1 MPKTVNLSKVK
12 TSPRQKRAKKAVS
25 VLRESFSEEVNISR
39 ELNEEIWS
47 KGMQNPP
54 NKITVENEDGTL
66 YPTEI
71 SSESRSQEET
81 EESESE
87 EETGSTDYDEI
98 VSRTIDEAKSMTD
111 ELEDPDFEALI
122 EAEESN
128 KDRKTLKEWFESQ
141 K

>member
-25 VLRESFSEEVNISR
+25 VLRESFSEEVKISR

-98 VSRTIDEAKSMTD
+98 VSGTIDEAKSMTD

-122 EAEESN
+122 EAEELN